1 MYNRRSHSFGNH
13 RTPGTG
19 VMSWFFRRVFPVL
32 FIGVFALVVILVL
45 GQVALVGWASYN
57 LLTDPTGTANT
68 VGTVLGEAIRPIVE
82 AVEGE

>member
-1 MYNRRSHSFGNH
+1 MYNRRSPDS
-13 RTPGTG
+13 G
-19 VMSWFFRRVFPVL
+19 VVSWFFRRVFPVL

-45 GQVALVGWASYN
+45 GQVALIGWASYN

-68 VGTVLGEAIRPIVE
+68 VGTVVGEAIRPVIE